1 MGARLNAAGQVRKNC
16 PRRGADGSLEVG
28 ESTSFSS
35 RYRCPGTS
43 VSVSFTTFS
52 ISQLGIV
59 FSVALQGPGFAQTQA
74 ALPPYGCGVPLA
86 DKRLL
91 LFNCGD
97 YKKKGRVS
105 MYREISHLILYSDLG
120 PDSILVQLAGILQD
134 WKRGANEDYLIQRIY
149 AQIKRLLDLS
159 TACGFDGNLWQCYL
173 TWVLMT
179 NDNSFTRTCERVGAS
194 EGSVNHFAENDFAV
208 FHRLFHYD
216 FSQLE
221 QDLGLDC
228 FSILCDYRAI
238 PKRERTYNR
247 DVSLQVRTLRKAL
260 AKAADGHEM
269 FRLVTEYYKQY
280 GYGVF
285 AMNRAFRIQR
295 TAAGLQFLPISN
307 VDGVRLEDLLG
318 YEIQKKELRRNTEA
332 FLSGKRANNVLLYG
346 DAGTGKSTSVKA
358 LINEYYDRGLRM
370 IEIYK
375 HQFGELSHIL
385 AEVKNRNYRF
395 IIFIDDLS
403 FEENEVEYKFLKA
416 VIEGGVETRPE
427 NVLIYATSNRR
438 HLIRETWNDR
448 QDMEHHGDIH
458 RSDTMEEKLSLA
470 ARFGVSINYNAPSP
484 KEFQAIVLA
493 LAERQGIRMDEKE
506 LLAKANTWEVRHGG
520 FSGRTAQQF
529 IQYLEGQEV

>member
-1 MGARLNAAGQVRKNC
+1 
-16 PRRGADGSLEVG
+16 
-28 ESTSFSS
+28 
-35 RYRCPGTS
+35 
-43 VSVSFTTFS
+43 
-52 ISQLGIV
+52 
-59 FSVALQGPGFAQTQA
+59 
-74 ALPPYGCGVPLA
+74 
-86 DKRLL
+86 
-91 LFNCGD
+91 
-97 YKKKGRVS
+97 
-105 MYREISHLILYSDLG
+105 MYQEISHLLLYGDLG
-120 PDSILVQLAGILQD
+120 EDSILVQLAGI
-134 WKRGANEDYLIQRIY
+134 IQECKKGGQKDALLRRAY
-149 AQIKRLLDLS
+149 AQVKRILDLS
-159 TACGFDGNLWQCYL
+159 TVCGFDENLWQCYL
-173 TWVLMT
+173 TWILMT
-179 NDNSFTRTCERVGAS
+179 NSNSFTRTCERVGAT
-194 EGSVNHFAENDFAV
+194 EGGSVNRFAENDFAV
-208 FHRLFHYD
+208 FYQLFHYD
-216 FSQLE
+216 FSNLE
-221 QDLGLDC
+221 QYLLTDC
-228 FSILCDYRAI
+228 FSILTNYRAI

-247 DVSLQVRTLRKAL
+247 DVSDQVRTLRRAL
-260 AKAADGHEM
+260 AGAADGREM

-285 AMNRAFRIQR
+285 AMNRAFRIR
-295 TAAGLQFLPISN
+295 RGPAGLEFLPISN

-318 YEIQKKELRRNTEA
+318 YELQKKELRRNTEA
-332 FLSGKRANNVLLYG
+332 FLAGKHANNVLLYG

-385 AEVKNRNYRF
+385 AKIKDRNYRF

-438 HLIRETWNDR
+438 HLVRETWNDR

-470 ARFGVSINYNAPSP
+470 ARFGVTINYNAPSP
-484 KEFQAIVLA
+484 KEFQAIVKA

-506 LLAKANTWEVRHGG
+506 LAVKANAWEVRHGG

-529 IQYLEGQEV
+529 IHYLQGGGEDA